1 MNTHLTSKIYNTDIY
16 VRLSR
21 EDGDKIE
28 SDSIVNQKEFIKNF
42 LKNKPEFKLHQI
54 RVDDGYTGV
63 NFQRP
68 SFIKMLD
75 DIKAGKVNCVVVKD
89 LSRFGRNYI
98 EAGKYITN
106 IFPFLNVRFIAIN
119 DNFDT
124 ADIQKNNSQLIYVH
138 FKNLINDAYC
148 NDISVKTRSSLDIK
162 CRNGN
167 FLSAY
172 APYGYLKSP
181 DNKSKLIIDE
191 SVREIVCDIFNWKLA
206 GMSALRIAEKLNN
219 LGVASPMEHKREI
232 GINYKSA
239 QKTHFTALW
248 SAKSVTRIL
257 QNKVYIGVL
266 EQHKTTT
273 PNYKIKE
280 RVLKPESEWI
290 VVKNNHSPIISE
302 ELFYNVQRLMNEDT
316 RVSPKSDSVNLLSGI
331 LKCGKC
337 GANMTRKKV
346 ISNGKEFYY
355 YICSERKNRK
365 NCVNNVSVSVNKLE
379 NAILEMLNMTF
390 SNFIKIQEKVNS
402 VSSLP
407 FRNREIKQLK
417 DEIVKCGEKKEYYQ
431 KHSLSLYEDL
441 KSNIINEKDYKALKK
456 MYSDEIEILDKRI
469 DSINKEISVISNNN
483 HSKYLEYAAV
493 NKFENLSRKIIVT
506 FINKIFVYDKK
517 KIEIDFKFQTDYD
530 IMRKYVNKALE
541 SSVSFD
547 LIKEAD

>member
-28 SDSIVNQKEFIKNF
+28 SYSIVNQKEFIKNF

-106 IFPFLNVRFIAIN
+106 IFPFFNVRFIAIN

-148 NDISVKTRSSLDIK
+148 NDISVKTRISLDIK

-181 DNKSKLIIDE
+181 DNKNKLIIDE
-191 SVREIVCDIFNWKLA
+191 SVSDIFNWKLA
-206 GMSALRIAEKLNN
+206 GMSALRIAERLNS
-219 LGVASPMEHKREI
+219 LGIASPMEHKREI

-239 QKTHFTALW
+239 QKTHFTALR
-248 SAKSVTRIL
+248 SAKAVTRIL
-257 QNKVYIGVL
+257 RNKIYIGVL

-273 PNYKIKE
+273 PNYKIKSRTE
-280 RVLKPESEWI
+280 KPKDEWI
-290 VVKNNHSPIISE
+290 ARKQHLLFGVK
-302 ELFYNVQRLMNEDT
+302 
-316 RVSPKSDSVNLLSGI
+316 
-331 LKCGKC
+331 
-337 GANMTRKKV
+337 
-346 ISNGKEFYY
+346 
-355 YICSERKNRK
+355 KN
-365 NCVNNVSVSVNKLE
+365 
-379 NAILEMLNMTF
+379 I
-390 SNFIKIQEKVNS
+390 
-402 VSSLP
+402 
-407 FRNREIKQLK
+407 
-417 DEIVKCGEKKEYYQ
+417 
-431 KHSLSLYEDL
+431 
-441 KSNIINEKDYKALKK
+441 
-456 MYSDEIEILDKRI
+456 
-469 DSINKEISVISNNN
+469 
-483 HSKYLEYAAV
+483 
-493 NKFENLSRKIIVT
+493 
-506 FINKIFVYDKK
+506 
-517 KIEIDFKFQTDYD
+517 
-530 IMRKYVNKALE
+530 
-541 SSVSFD
+541 
-547 LIKEAD
+547 

>member
-138 FKNLINDAYC
+138 FKNLMNDAYC

-181 DNKSKLIIDE
+181 DNKNKLIIDE
-191 SVREIVCDIFNWKLA
+191 SVKETVSDIFNWKLA
-206 GMSALRIAEKLNN
+206 GMSALRIAERLNS
-219 LGVASPMEHKREI
+219 LGIASPMEHKREI
-232 GINYKSA
+232 GIDYKSA

-248 SAKSVTRIL
+248 SAKAVTRIL
-257 QNKVYIGVL
+257 RNKVYIGVL

-273 PNYKIKE
+273 PNYKIKVRTE
-280 RVLKPESEWI
+280 KPKDEWI
-290 VVKNNHSPIISE
+290 VTENSHEPIIDE
-302 ELFYNVQRLMNEDT
+302 KLFYIIQNLMNEDT
-316 RVSPKSDSVNLLSGI
+316 RVSPKNESLHILSGI

-337 GANMTRKKV
+337 GCNMTRKKV
-346 ISNGKEFYY
+346 VSSGREFYY
-355 YICSERKNRK
+355 YVCSDNKNRK
-365 NCVNNVSVSVNKLE
+365 NCDNSVTISVKKFE
-379 NAILEMLNMTF
+379 KAILEMLNISFLQFTEVQRVMKT
-390 SNFIKIQEKVNS
+390 I
-402 VSSLP
+402 SSLP
-407 FRNREIKQLK
+407 FHNTQINRLNKEIDKNIEQI
-417 DEIVKCGEKKEYYQ
+417 EINKKY
-431 KHSLSLYEDL
+431 SLGLYEDL
-441 KSNIINEKDYKALKK
+441 KSHLINEKDYKSLKQ
-456 MYSDEIEILDKRI
+456 MYSDRI
-469 DSINKEISVISNNN
+469 DGLNLKIEKLKREIDVIS
-483 HSKYLEYAAV
+483 SDRYSEYAKYAE
-493 NKFENLSRKIIVT
+493 KGRFEKLTREVIVT
-506 FINKIFVYDKK
+506 FIDRIFVFGKER
-517 KIEIDFKFQTDYD
+517 IEADFKFQSDYE
-530 IMRKYVNKALE
+530 IMRNYINNVAKN
-541 SSVSFD
+541 SVFLSE
-547 LIKEAD
+547 KEAE

>member
-1 MNTHLTSKIYNTDIY
+1 MNTHLTPKIYNTDIY

-63 NFQRP
+63 NFDRP

-75 DIKAGKVNCVVVKD
+75 DIKAGKVNCVIVKD

-138 FKNLINDAYC
+138 FKNLMNDAYC
-148 NDISVKTRSSLDIK
+148 NDISVKTRSSLDVK

-181 DNKSKLIIDE
+181 ENKNKLIIDK
-191 SVREIVCDIFNWKLA
+191 SVKNVVCDIFNWKLS

-219 LGVASPMEHKREI
+219 LGIASPMEHKREI
-232 GINYKSA
+232 GIDYKSA
-239 QKTHFTALW
+239 QKTHISALW

-257 QNKVYIGVL
+257 RNKIYIGIL
-266 EQHKTTT
+266 EHHKTTT
-273 PNYKIKE
+273 PNYKIKQ

-290 VVKNNHSPIISE
+290 IVENNHNPIISE

-316 RVSPKSDSVNLLSGI
+316 RVSPKNENVNLLSGI

-337 GANMTRKKV
+337 GCNMTRKKV
-346 ISNGKEFYY
+346 ISSGKEFYY
-355 YICSERKNRK
+355 YVCSEHKNRK
-365 NCVNNVSVSVNKLE
+365 KCDNNVNIPVKKLETTILKALNINFSNFVKAQKMMASVSV
-379 NAILEMLNMTF
+379 
-390 SNFIKIQEKVNS
+390 
-402 VSSLP
+402 LP
-407 FRNREIKQLK
+407 FYNKEIERLK
-417 DEIVKCGEKKEYYQ
+417 KEIIKCEDKKEYYQ

-441 KSNIINEKDYKALKK
+441 KSNIINEKDYIAIKE
-456 MYSDEIEILDKRI
+456 MYTNETENLDKRI
-469 DSINKEISVISNNN
+469 ERINYEIFIISNNN
-483 HSKYLEYAAV
+483 YSEYAEYAA
-493 NKFENLSRKIIVT
+493 NGKFKKLIRKIAVT
-506 FINKIFVYDKK
+506 FIDRIFVYNKE
-517 KIEIDFKFQTDYD
+517 KIEIDFKFQADYD
-530 IMRKYVNKALE
+530 IIQKYINKALE
-541 SSVSFD
+541 NSVFFD
-547 LIKEAD
+547 YIKEAD